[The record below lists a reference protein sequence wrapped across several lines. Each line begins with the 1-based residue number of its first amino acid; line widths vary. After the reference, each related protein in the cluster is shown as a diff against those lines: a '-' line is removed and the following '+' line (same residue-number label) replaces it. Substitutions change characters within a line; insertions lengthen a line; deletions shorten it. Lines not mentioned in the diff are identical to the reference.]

1 MEKRQKDISQNRWLR
16 LLKRSSFKSSVVEA
30 GVGFDFTPPCSP
42 VGKRHLFRWRSDRRT
57 SVKTGGCTLLEG
69 KAKKKSSAVEAA
81 VCLDFTPPCGP
92 LGKGH
97 LLRWRRDRRKS
108 VKTGGCTLLEGE
120 ATQVLQSKL
129 VWAWTLLPLRPSRKR
144 APLQMEKRQKDISQN
159 RWLPLLR
166 GRSHKSSSVETGVW
180 LNFPRPGGPVGKE
193 YPLGGR

>member
-1 MEKRQKDISQNRWLR
+1 MLGLYSPLRPTRKRAPSQMEKRQKEISQNRWLHPLR
-16 LLKRSSFKSSVVEA
+16 GRSN
-30 GVGFDFTPPCSP
+30 T
-42 VGKRHLFRWRSDRRT
+42 
-57 SVKTGGCTLLEG
+57 
-69 KAKKKSSAVEAA
+69 SSAVEAA
-81 VCLDFTPPCGP
+81 VGLDFTPPCGP
-92 LGKGH
+92 VGKGH